1 MSRYQL
7 YLVGKGSWTDFLGC
21 FDTWLSASCAD
32 VDKNVFYALIPM
44 SNLLWWDTGLPAD
57 LKTQQEDV
65 SNSHCEDGNIFKI
78 HTPLSI
84 LVACLKGSNS
94 GLAKDVFGSERTTST
109 VAILGLPRGT
119 AGGGG
124 ATTKG
129 FVLSGTRTGSMLS
142 WKTLWWE
149 ENFTTFWTLIIKW
162 GYVRRNWLS
171 RFYIFVHNCTL
182 L

>member
-124 ATTKG
+124 GGRQQKG
-129 FVLSGTRTGSMLS
+129 LFLVVQGQGQCSVEKHCGEKKISQHF
-142 WKTLWWE
+142 E
-149 ENFTTFWTLIIKW
+149 P
-162 GYVRRNWLS
+162 
-171 RFYIFVHNCTL
+171 
-182 L
+182 